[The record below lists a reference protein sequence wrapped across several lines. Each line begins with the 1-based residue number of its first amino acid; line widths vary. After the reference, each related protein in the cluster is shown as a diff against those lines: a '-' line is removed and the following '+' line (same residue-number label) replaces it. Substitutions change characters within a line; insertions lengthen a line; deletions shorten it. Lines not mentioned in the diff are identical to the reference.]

1 MSSPSEE
8 RSNVII
14 IDSEGRLVSD
24 AASERKLAPYS
35 GRYRVIP
42 TAGEIVILQRVEP
55 APRAESSTS
64 LLYAGRV
71 ALCGDV
77 ESVGGLIDVIHFINS
92 NNWSGQ
98 LAIIDGAMR
107 KTLHF
112 RRGDIC
118 TAGSNVPEDRLG
130 AILYRF
136 GVVDEETLTEALKD
150 TTGSARLGHV
160 LVERGKLTAHEL
172 YTYVRKQVEEI
183 FFSLLVLRKGAFYF
197 YRTPD
202 EVGPSSQLKLSTKAL
217 LFDGV
222 RRIDELSYF
231 REKLP
236 SPEVVLIKREPQ
248 PNERLGPREQR
259 VLGLVDGAR
268 PVGSIARLS
277 HLGEFE
283 TTKALY
289 QLLQTGFVQ
298 LRAAVDALEVQAVA
312 DGSVDDL
319 HARILDT
326 FNTVFAKIFS
336 AVADK
341 GRREQLESNLVS
353 FFGSAEEFA
362 PLFVNV
368 QLLPDG
374 RLPRDVLMSNLQFAP
389 TNNRVEYLHRGLS
402 ELLYFELF
410 TAGEAVDRR
419 EQEEL
424 HQKLDVI
431 LHPKTDEN
439 PAPPGTRSS
448 AAPTPESRS
457 G

>member
-1 MSSPSEE
+1 MPAVSEDHSHSILINE
-8 RSNVII
+8 
-14 IDSEGRLVSD
+14 EGRLDVD
-24 AASERKLAPYS
+24 PGAERKLAAYA

-42 TAGEIVILQRVEP
+42 TAGEIVILQRCEP
-55 APRAESSTS
+55 AAPAESSS
-64 LLYAGRV
+64 SALFAGRV
-71 ALCGDV
+71 ALAGDV
-77 ESVGGLIDVIHFINS
+77 ESVGGLIDVIHFVHA

-98 LAIIDGAMR
+98 LSVVDGPVR
-107 KTLHF
+107 KTLYF
-112 RRGDIC
+112 RRGDIR
-118 TAGSNVPEDRLG
+118 TAASNVPEDRLG
-130 AILYRF
+130 AILYRY
-136 GVVDEETLTEALKD
+136 GVVNENTLTEAIKSA
-150 TTGSARLGHV
+150 TGSARLGQI
-160 LVERGKLTAHEL
+160 LVEKGALSAHAL

-183 FFSLLVLRKGAFYF
+183 FFSLLVLRRGAFYF

-248 PNERLGPREQR
+248 PAERLGPREQR
-259 VLGLVDGAR
+259 VLGLVDGVRDIAA
-268 PVGSIARLS
+268 IARIS

-298 LRAAVDALEVQAVA
+298 LRPAADALEVQAVA
-312 DGSVDDL
+312 QGGSSVDDL

-326 FNTVFAKIFS
+326 FNAVFVKIFS
-336 AVADK
+336 AVADQ
-341 GRREQLESNLVS
+341 GRRDQLERNLIS

-362 PLFVNV
+362 PLFVGV

-374 RLPRDVLMSNLQFAP
+374 RLPRDVVMANLHFAP

-410 TAGEAVDRR
+410 TAGEAVDRK

-424 HQKLDVI
+424 HQKLDAI
-431 LHPKTDEN
+431 LHPK
-439 PAPPGTRSS
+439 PANKHAEHG
-448 AAPTPESRS
+448 AA
-457 G
+457 